1 MVKRF
6 FGRWF
11 ACFVDNNEAN
21 RAKFSSSTSNTSE
34 VMKPESCEII
44 EVKRL

>member
-1 MVKRF
+1 MVQRF

-21 RAKFSSSTSNTSE
+21 ITKYSCWTSNTSK
-34 VMKPESCEII
+34 VMKPESYEII